1 MNKSELVEAV
11 AKKTGLSR
19 REATV
24 GVDMALGII
33 SKELKKG
40 GKVTLTGF
48 GTFDVG
54 KRKARAGVNPRTGDK
69 IKISATKMPRF
80 RPSRSLKGDV
90 RK

>member
-1 MNKSELVEAV
+1 MNKSELVESV

-24 GVDMALGII
+24 GVETALAII

-54 KRKARAGVNPRTGDK
+54 KRKARAGVNPRTGEK